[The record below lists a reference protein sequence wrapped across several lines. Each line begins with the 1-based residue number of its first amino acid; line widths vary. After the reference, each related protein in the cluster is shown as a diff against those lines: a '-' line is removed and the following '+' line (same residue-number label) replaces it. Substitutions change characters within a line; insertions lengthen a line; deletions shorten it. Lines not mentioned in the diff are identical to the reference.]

1 MQTYQE
7 LKSLTR
13 KELLAEL
20 EKARAVL
27 MKMRITVKTK
37 HEKDTSAVNK
47 QQKFIARLMTALK
60 EIETDELINEAADLK

>member
-20 EKARAVL
+20 EKARTVL

-47 QQKFIARLMTALK
+47 QQKLIARLMTALK
-60 EIETDELINEAADLK
+60 ELETDELITKAAEIK